1 MNMTALALRD
11 EHQIPVTREQIADLF
26 GGVFGEAIRSLPPE
40 IADLSQSEIEKL
52 RKPSETDQKLRE
64 NLWILVENAQKCSV
78 SEIPMLRIYETV
90 MTPQGWDAATKIPL
104 RIAWITT
111 RPVEDK
117 KKMETLLTKLLQKIE
132 NEVLPQNITD
142 DNIGAVIKLV
152 EFLTNRVHGS
162 VVQKVDGRH
171 LHAHAKVQ
179 SPSSVPQQDHQKQL
193 GELKDKL
200 IKSKDVTPVPV
211 SNAD

>member
-1 MNMTALALRD
+1 MTALALRD
-11 EHQIPVTREQIADLF
+11 EPQIPVTREQIANMF
-26 GGVFGEAIRSLPPE
+26 GGNFGEAIRSLPPE

-64 NLWILVENAQKCSV
+64 NLWILVENAQKAMI
-78 SEIPMLRIYETV
+78 SEIPMLRIYESV
-90 MTPQGWDAATKIPL
+90 MTPQGWDAVMKIPL

-117 KKMETLLTKLLQKIE
+117 RKMETLLTKLLQKIE
-132 NEVLPQNITD
+132 NEVLPEKITD
-142 DNIGAVIKLV
+142 DNIGAVIKLI

-162 VVQKVDGRH
+162 VIQKVDNRH
-171 LHAHAKVQ
+171 LHAKV
-179 SPSSVPQQDHQKQL
+179 SVPPAAIPQEHKKEL
-193 GELKDKL
+193 GELKEKL
-200 IKSKDVTPVPV
+200 IKTRDVTPSPV